1 MAVATAIEQPLTE
14 LEAAGSWHMAPAQR
28 RPVLLEAIAEAHAWH
43 YERHPAYRRLVNG
56 TSHYDPALGC
66 ARGHDTPY
74 LVNGTIR
81 RIDLLEEAG
90 CAGQL

>member
-1 MAVATAIEQPLTE
+1 LFPSFFKSTDQV
-14 LEAAGSWHMAPAQR
+14 
-28 RPVLLEAIAEAHAWH
+28 
-43 YERHPAYRRLVNG
+43 RLVNG
-56 TSHYDPALGC
+56 TGYYDPALCC
-66 ARGHDTPY
+66 ACGHDTPY